1 MTTRP
6 FDLRAARAMR
16 DGLDPYY
23 AALVFSPAA
32 VGVFGSLGLDPW
44 SAYFAGRVSP
54 LGAASEGLVEAVF
67 FHFEPGMVAANTAK
81 VRAAG
86 TPEKLLA
93 LRVEAA
99 DAALRDTLGAEVL
112 GSAEMA
118 EAAELAAAAAA
129 ACTPAGRPLGA
140 ANAALPL
147 PEAPHLKLWQAVTTL
162 REWRGDGH
170 NTALLASGLDAVEV
184 LVNAVAA
191 GHERRSSIQPRRGW
205 SDAEWEAAEQR
216 LHDRHLLTED
226 GGLTLRGRE
235 LREEIEDLTDRLS
248 LAPWRALGDPRT
260 RRLHELVLPWSTA
273 IADRF
278 IRGYQPEPYP
288 TA

>member
-23 AALVFSPAA
+23 AAIVFSPAA
-32 VGVFGSLGLDPW
+32 VGVFGSLGLDAW
-44 SAYFAGRVSP
+44 SAYFAGRAAP

-67 FHFEPGMVAANTAK
+67 FHFEPSMVATNTAK

-86 TPEKLLA
+86 TPEELLA
-93 LRVEAA
+93 LRLEAA
-99 DAALRDTLGAEVL
+99 DAALRDALGAEAL
-112 GSAEMA
+112 DSAEMA
-118 EAAELAAAAAA
+118 EAAELAAVAAA
-129 ACTPAGRPLGA
+129 ACTSAGRPLGA

-147 PEAPHLKLWQAVTTL
+147 PEAPHLKLWQTVTTL

-191 GHERRSSIQPRRGW
+191 GRERRSSIQPRRGW

-216 LHDRHLLTED
+216 LHDRHLLTEE

-248 LAPWRALGDPRT
+248 LAPWQALGREGT
-260 RRLHELVLPWSTA
+260 HRLHELARPWSTV
-273 IADRF
+273 IAERF
-278 IRGYQPEPYP
+278 LGKYRPEPYP
-288 TA
+288 SA

>member
-23 AALVFSPAA
+23 AVLVFSPAA
-32 VGVFGSLGLDPW
+32 VGVFGSLGLDAW
-44 SAYFAGRVSP
+44 GAYFAGRSAP

-67 FHFEPGMVAANTAK
+67 FHFDPDMIASNTAK

-86 TPEKLLA
+86 FPEEILA
-93 LRVEAA
+93 VRLEAA
-99 DAALRDTLGAEVL
+99 DAALRDTLGAEAL
-112 GSAEMA
+112 ASAEMA
-118 EAAELAAAAAA
+118 EAAELAAEAVA
-129 ACTPAGRPLGA
+129 ACTFAGRPLGA

-147 PEAPHLKLWQAVTTL
+147 PEPPHLKLWQAVTTL

-205 SDAEWEAAEQR
+205 SDEAWEAAERR

-235 LREEIEDLTDRLS
+235 VREEIEDLTDRLS
-248 LAPWRALGDPRT
+248 LAPWRALGEERT
-260 RRLHELVLPWSTA
+260 RRLHTLVQPWSTA
-273 IADRF
+273 IAERF
-278 IRGYQPEPYP
+278 LRGYRAEPFP

>member
-23 AALVFSPAA
+23 AVLVFSPAA

-44 SAYFAGRVSP
+44 SAYFAGRAAP
-54 LGAASEGLVEAVF
+54 LGEASEGLVEAVF

-86 TPEKLLA
+86 VPEKLLA
-93 LRVEAA
+93 VRLDAA
-99 DAALRDTLGAEVL
+99 DAALRDTLGAEAL
-112 GSAEMA
+112 DSAEMA
-118 EAAELAAAAAA
+118 EAAELAAEAAA
-129 ACTPAGRPLGA
+129 ACTSAGRPLGA
-140 ANAALPL
+140 ANATLPL

-184 LVNAVAA
+184 LVNAVAT

-235 LREEIEDLTDRLS
+235 LREEIEDLTDRLA
-248 LAPWRALGDPRT
+248 LAPWRALGEPRT
-260 RRLHELVLPWSTA
+260 RRLYDLVLPWSTA
-273 IADRF
+273 IAERF
-278 IRGYQPEPYP
+278 LRGYQPEPYP

>member
-23 AALVFSPAA
+23 AAIVFSPAA
-32 VGVFGSLGLDPW
+32 VGVFGSVGLDAW
-44 SAYFAGRVSP
+44 AAYFAGRVSP

-81 VRAAG
+81 VRAAAP
-86 TPEKLLA
+86 PEELLA
-93 LRVEAA
+93 LRVDAV
-99 DAALRDTLGAEVL
+99 DAALRDLFDADVL

-129 ACTPAGRPLGA
+129 ACTSAGRPLGA

-184 LVNAVAA
+184 LVNAVAS
-191 GHERRSSIQPRRGW
+191 GRERRASIQPRRGW
-205 SDAEWEAAEQR
+205 SDEAWEAAEQR

-248 LAPWRALGDPRT
+248 LAPWEALGREDS
-260 RRLHELVLPWSTA
+260 RRLHDLVLPWSRVV
-273 IADRF
+273 ADRF
-278 IRGYQPEPYP
+278 LGKYHPEPYP
-288 TA
+288 AA

>member
-1 MTTRP
+1 
-6 FDLRAARAMR
+6 MR

-23 AALVFSPAA
+23 AVLVFSPAA
-32 VGVFGSLGLDPW
+32 VGVFGSLGLDAW
-44 SAYFAGRVSP
+44 GAYFAGRSAP

-67 FHFEPGMVAANTAK
+67 FHFDPDMIAANTAK

-86 TPEKLLA
+86 VPEEILA
-93 LRVEAA
+93 VRLEAA
-99 DAALRDTLGAEVL
+99 DAALHDTLGAEAL

-118 EAAELAAAAAA
+118 EAAELAAEAAA
-129 ACTPAGRPLGA
+129 ACTFAGRPLGA

-191 GHERRSSIQPRRGW
+191 GHERRASIQPRRGW
-205 SDAEWEAAEQR
+205 SDEAWAAAERR
-216 LHDRHLLTED
+216 LHDRHLLTEE

-248 LAPWRALGDPRT
+248 LAPWRALGEERT
-260 RRLHELVLPWSTA
+260 RRLHSLVQPWSTA
-273 IADRF
+273 IAERF
-278 IRGYQPEPYP
+278 LRGYHPEPYP
-288 TA
+288 VS